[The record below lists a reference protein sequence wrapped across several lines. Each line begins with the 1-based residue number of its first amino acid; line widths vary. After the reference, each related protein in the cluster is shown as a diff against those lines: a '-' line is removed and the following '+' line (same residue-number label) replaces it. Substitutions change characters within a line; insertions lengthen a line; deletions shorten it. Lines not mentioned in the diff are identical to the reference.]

1 MGKGKRWLGIRAAP
15 RANRV
20 GVPGSH
26 SPPRNT
32 DTGLGQQ
39 PIAGTVLLHALSRIW
54 RDKTQTWPQGDARL
68 ACIPSIC
75 TALIGREKGEKPQ
88 KPSNAR
94 EQIWFLTALFF
105 VMENSKGIQ
114 KTRWCC
120 RDAGA
125 VGGGSRVCAL
135 LTHPKSERSP
145 SDAQPASSHERRVS
159 VLLGFKKPLLLLKRL
174 SSFPT
179 ETRVWAVKEH
189 VNEENF
195 PRAALLLSPKPSSF
209 SLSYLYLF
217 IKNKD

>member
-1 MGKGKRWLGIRAAP
+1 MLG
-15 RANRV
+15 
-20 GVPGSH
+20 H
-26 SPPRNT
+26 
-32 DTGLGQQ
+32 Q

-54 RDKTQTWPQGDARL
+54 RDEAQTWPSGDARL

-75 TALIGREKGEKPQ
+75 MALIGRKKRRKATETKQGNAGLCAESRFGFSQPFF
-88 KPSNAR
+88 SNGK
-94 EQIWFLTALFF
+94 QQ
-105 VMENSKGIQ
+105 GG
-114 KTRWCC
+114 KTSCWCC

-125 VGGGSRVCAL
+125 VLCGAMGRGSGVCAL
-135 LTHPKSERSP
+135 LSRSKSEPSP
-145 SDAQPASSHERRVS
+145 GDAQPASSHEDGLS
-159 VLLGFKKPLLLLKRL
+159 VPLGFKRLLLLLKRL